1 MIAAKNE
8 SSLMRI
14 SDNKLVKLQKE
25 MDQVIKTIG
34 FIEQS
39 FLLNEM
45 SERIYNYYHGKYS
58 KRKREIENQM
68 DQCYLAM
75 VKFEKFE
82 YG

>member
-1 MIAAKNE
+1 MIAARNE
-8 SSLMRI
+8 GSLMRI

-25 MDQVIKTIG
+25 LDQVIKTIE

-39 FLLNEM
+39 FLLKEI

-58 KRKREIENQM
+58 KRKREIETQM
-68 DQCYLAM
+68 DECYLAM
-75 VKFEKFE
+75 VKFKKFE